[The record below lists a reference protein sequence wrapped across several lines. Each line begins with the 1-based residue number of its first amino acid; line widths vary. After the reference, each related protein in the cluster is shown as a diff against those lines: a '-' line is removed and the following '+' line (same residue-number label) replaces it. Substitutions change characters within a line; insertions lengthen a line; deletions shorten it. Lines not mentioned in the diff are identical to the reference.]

1 MVPTDGV
8 LEKKKNPRVAF
19 MFFFSSLKNI
29 HFAEEIE
36 YLQKY
41 IQVFLTH
48 QWKVSLLPETE
59 NIEIQKT
66 PGADG
71 MI

>member
-1 MVPTDGV
+1 MNGSHRWS
-8 LEKKKNPRVAF
+8 LGKKKNPRVAF

-48 QWKVSLLPETE
+48 Q
-59 NIEIQKT
+59 
-66 PGADG
+66 
-71 MI
+71 